1 MQQQIAN
8 LSAPLPGP
16 CTPTP
21 QCCPQGPGAHPVILR
36 ANSPATPGTIQ
47 DTLPPAL
54 PVQRI
59 PNPHVC
65 NASSTAVQ
73 KKSRVHPSPKMR
85 QMLYSCGVGLLHSC
99 FVCFITFTP
108 QTLFCLAYLLSCR
121 VTLATRQ
128 AQVEHQCRHLAVC
141 TAELLEVQVPSRPL
155 LVVHPGRPQV
165 ERHHLEAPQAPI
177 PHRGHPLAILGPTEA
192 LLALGLLV
200 PCIQVNLKN
209 LFPLQQL
216 RCCCRKGKRGWWG
229 VHCPCLSSGTRQ
241 GRSSDPLG
249 HCTTPP

>member
-1 MQQQIAN
+1 MPICLPHCPALAPPHRSAVPRAPGRT
-8 LSAPLPGP
+8 LSSCG
-16 CTPTP
+16 PTP
-21 QCCPQGPGAHPVILR
+21 RQ
-36 ANSPATPGTIQ
+36 
-47 DTLPPAL
+47 PPA
-54 PVQRI
+54 PYRTPCRQPCQCSEFPTHMYVTQAAQ
-59 PNPHVC
+59 PYK
-65 NASSTAVQ
+65 

-108 QTLFCLAYLLSCR
+108 QTLYCLAYLLSCR